1 MFTCLDKYTYKA
13 VTVYAV
19 DPARN
24 RFLVNWYGNFEWQ
37 PMDDFVPL

>member
-1 MFTCLDKYTYKA
+1 MFTCLDKYTYKTI
-13 VTVYAV
+13 TVYAV

-24 RFLVNWYGNFEWQ
+24 RFLINWYGNFEWQ